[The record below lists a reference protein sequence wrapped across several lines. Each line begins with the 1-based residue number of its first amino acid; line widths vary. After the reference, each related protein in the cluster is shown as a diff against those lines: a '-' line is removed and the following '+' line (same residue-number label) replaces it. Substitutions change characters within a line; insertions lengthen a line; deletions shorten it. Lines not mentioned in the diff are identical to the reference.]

1 MYTQLQW
8 ASSTAAVLNAF
19 AGIEIQS
26 LLHDLDVHNPLNAF
40 VASYEPHYLFDQ
52 LDMWLTPSKARLSLI
67 DSPRDRQ
74 M

>member
-8 ASSTAAVLNAF
+8 ASSAATVLDVF
-19 AGIEIQS
+19 AGIEVRS

-40 VASYEPHYLFDQ
+40 MASYEPHCLFDQ
-52 LDMWLTPSKARLSLI
+52 LDMWLTPSKARPSLV
-67 DSPRDRQ
+67 DSRRDRQ

>member
-8 ASSTAAVLNAF
+8 ASSAAAVLDVF
-19 AGIEIQS
+19 AGIEIRS

-40 VASYEPHYLFDQ
+40 MASYEPHCLLDQ
-52 LDMWLTPSKARLSLI
+52 LDMWLTPSKARPSLVV
-67 DSPRDRQ
+67 SRRDRQ